1 MRVLNPVGVSKFAQA
16 KDEVSTRI
24 GQFDDKTIGVIDD
37 GAGKVYFDR
46 IQQLFS
52 ESFKGVRVVHRVK
65 PMLSAPAPLEII
77 DEIASISDA
86 AIVGTGV

>member
-1 MRVLNPVGVSKFAQA
+1 MKVLSPIGDSKFAQA
-16 KDEVSTRI
+16 KDEVSDRV
-24 GQFDDKTIGVIDD
+24 GQFDNKVIGVIDD

-46 IQQLFS
+46 IKQLFS
-52 ESFKGVRVVHRVK
+52 ESYKGVKVVHRVK
-65 PMLSAPAPLEII
+65 PMLSAPSPLELI